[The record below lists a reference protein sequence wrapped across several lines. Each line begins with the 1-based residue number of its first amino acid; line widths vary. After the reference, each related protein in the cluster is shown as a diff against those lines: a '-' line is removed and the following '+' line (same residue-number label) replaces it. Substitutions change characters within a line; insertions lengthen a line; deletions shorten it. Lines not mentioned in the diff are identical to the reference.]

1 MKPLLPFLLV
11 TTATIGALW
20 LSRAP
25 VAPTATAEPLP
36 WTPSLSRTQQTGS
49 RIYLRSCVWC
59 HGQERD
65 GLGLNA
71 TRLAIPPPDLTR
83 HSEGAV
89 LDWLDG
95 RRSRRAP
102 LCPDWAGALTPAE
115 RRAVAQYLAA
125 RRLAAPG
132 T

>member
-1 MKPLLPFLLV
+1 MKALLPFLLV
-11 TTATIGALW
+11 TAATIGVLW
-20 LSRAP
+20 QSRAP
-25 VAPTATAEPLP
+25 ATPTATAEPLP
-36 WTPSLSRTQQTGS
+36 WTPSLHRTQESGR

-65 GLGLNA
+65 GLGPNA
-71 TRLAIPPPDLTR
+71 TRLVIPPPDLTT
-83 HSEGAV
+83 HAEGAV
-89 LDWLDG
+89 VDWLEG

-125 RRLAAPG
+125 RRLTAPG